1 MTSVY
6 ASSTGGYPAKR
17 IAQLIQL
24 YVSPQTPVAVKFA
37 VKREKAPDFSRAFSS
52 SIAIWRRRADSNRR
66 IEVLQT
72 SALTAWPRRRT
83 NMFDCRFLP
92 EGRFVFQP
100 LGLGNRYFFVVYS
113 TYFYMVPRAGLEPA
127 RPYEHS
133 ALNAACLPIPTPRL
147 MY

>member
-1 MTSVY
+1 MWLSN
-6 ASSTGGYPAKR
+6 AKK
-17 IAQLIQL
+17 
-24 YVSPQTPVAVKFA
+24 PQISLELPQFEL
-37 VKREKAPDFSRAFSS
+37 R
-52 SIAIWRRRADSNRR
+52 WRRRADSNRR

-127 RPYEHS
+127 RPYEHY
-133 ALNAACLPIPTPRL
+133 ALNVACLPISAPRHG
-147 MY
+147 

>member
-1 MTSVY
+1 MTQVY
-6 ASSTGGYPAKR
+6 ASSIVGCRATR
-17 IAQLIQL
+17 IDQVIQL
-24 YVSPQTPVAVKFA
+24 YASPQTPVA

-127 RPYEHS
+127 RPYEHY
-133 ALNAACLPIPTPRL
+133 ALNVACLPISAPRQG
-147 MY
+147 